1 MVDVK
6 RVFVGGLTPEITV
19 DELKERFQRFCEVLD
34 VQIKKKR
41 NCESM
46 TAKFCLPSSCYYYL
60 VPCWY
65 LFPQNAFIMDTERW
79 FLIGK
84 WKAIKLYTPNYIQTT
99 QITRK

>member
-46 TAKFCLPSSCYYYL
+46 
-60 VPCWY
+60 
-65 LFPQNAFIMDTERW
+65 
-79 FLIGK
+79 LIGK
-84 WKAIKLYTPNYIQTT
+84 WKVIKL
-99 QITRK
+99 

>member
-46 TAKFCLPSSCYYYL
+46 TAKILTIVFFYMYSI
-60 VPCWY
+60 
-65 LFPQNAFIMDTERW
+65 QN
-79 FLIGK
+79 IGSPFSNHMLLDK
-84 WKAIKLYTPNYIQTT
+84 FMHKNELSI
-99 QITRK
+99 

>member
-46 TAKFCLPSSCYYYL
+46 TSKILTIVFFTCTVFKTLVHHSLITCCWTISCTKMN
-60 VPCWY
+60 C
-65 LFPQNAFIMDTERW
+65 QSN
-79 FLIGK
+79 
-84 WKAIKLYTPNYIQTT
+84 
-99 QITRK
+99 

>member
-46 TAKFCLPSSCYYYL
+46 TVKILTIGFVYMYSIQNIGSPFSNHMLLDKFMHKNELS
-60 VPCWY
+60 
-65 LFPQNAFIMDTERW
+65 I
-79 FLIGK
+79 
-84 WKAIKLYTPNYIQTT
+84 
-99 QITRK
+99 

>member
-46 TAKFCLPSSCYYYL
+46 TAKILTIVFLYIHVHVQYSKH
-60 VPCWY
+60 
-65 LFPQNAFIMDTERW
+65 W
-79 FLIGK
+79 FTIL
-84 WKAIKLYTPNYIQTT
+84 
-99 QITRK
+99 